1 MLMCATKL
9 VLRITLLLLFILPFS
24 PEAYAA
30 ATLRGSP
37 ASMQRQHSVAENEG
51 YEFVETPADVQKLVE
66 AGRLVLMPGNA
77 HYTVLESVSFPYGRP
92 ELRLFIERLAEQ
104 GVLFENAYTPC
115 PVCSPARASLM
126 TGCYPQ
132 RVDMAEVRD
141 QGFRSVLLQG
151 AQHGLN
157 PAEITLAEMLKPAGY
172 ATACIGKWHLGDQPQ
187 FLPTRQGFD
196 TYFGIPYSNNMKG
209 KYGLP
214 LLRDE
219 TVIEQP
225 ADQSAL
231 TKRYTE
237 EAIRFMEAHKDEP
250 FFIYLPH
257 TFPHTPLYASEDF
270 AGKSPYGLYS
280 DVIEE
285 IDWSVG
291 EILDYL
297 EENGLAENTF
307 VFFTSDNGGVGGEL
321 GQNTPLREGK
331 GKTWEGGMRVPAI
344 AWWPGTLD
352 EGLTVDALSTTMDIL
367 PTYHQLVYD
376 KPFQQAVI
384 DGHDLFPILTGEID
398 SSAYQAFYY
407 YDRDQLQAVR
417 SGKWKLHLPMENR
430 FRAHHTDETIA
441 IGTEL
446 YDLEDDVGEQHNVA
460 ADHPEVVNRL
470 IGLANKARG
479 VLGEQDQPS
488 PYVRRAG
495 KVMESEQLKMKP

>member
-1 MLMCATKL
+1 LHAQPQPTSASPPN
-9 VLRITLLLLFILPFS
+9 FILIFCDDLG
-24 PEAYAA
+24 YADLGTFGCEINRTPNLDRMA
-30 ATLRGSP
+30 AEGVKLTNFYVT
-37 ASMQRQHSVAENEG
+37 ASVC
-51 YEFVETPADVQKLVE
+51 TP
-66 AGRLVLMPGNA
+66 
-77 HYTVLESVSFPYGRP
+77 S
-92 ELRLFIERLAEQ
+92 
-104 GVLFENAYTPC
+104 
-115 PVCSPARASLM
+115 RASLL

-132 RVDMAEVRD
+132 RVDMAEVRH
-141 QGFRSVLLQG
+141 QGFRSVLLEG

-157 PAEITLAEMLKPAGY
+157 PTEITLAEMLKPAGY

-219 TVIEQP
+219 AVIEQP
-225 ADQSAL
+225 ADQSTL

-237 EAIRFMEAHKDEP
+237 EAIRFMEAHQEEP

-257 TFPHTPLYASEDF
+257 TFPHTPLYASDDF
-270 AGKSPYGLYS
+270 AGKSPHGLYS

-291 EILDYL
+291 EIMKYL
-297 EENGLAENTF
+297 QEKNLAENTF

-331 GKTWEGGMRVPAI
+331 GKTWEGGIRVPAI
-344 AWWPGTLD
+344 AWWPGTL
-352 EGLTVDALSTTMDIL
+352 GGGRSIDALATTMDIL

-376 KPFQQAVI
+376 QAFQQAVI
-384 DGHDLFPILTGEID
+384 DGHDLFPILTGERD
-398 SSAYQAFYY
+398 ASAYQAFYY

-441 IGTEL
+441 IGPEL
-446 YDLEDDVGEQHNVA
+446 YDLDNDIGEQHNLA
-460 ADHPEVVNRL
+460 AEHPEVVERL
-470 IGLANKARG
+470 IGLAEKARK
-479 VLGEQDQPS
+479 VLGAQDQPS

-495 KVMESEQLKMKP
+495 KVIESEQLQMKP